1 MQIDRSKFL
10 LLTASIA
17 GAGCGSNSSS
27 SSGGAVVVAAPVVTL
42 PDSSPPGTNAAATGG
57 ASKSGQTSG
66 NTSDEEALAAADRT
80 PGAAAESTSMCDEG
94 GPAPTGCSKLR
105 APSSQ
110 CESFSETKSMCSKL
124 ARGLKPKIAEKA
136 VDCLVSK
143 SSKQAICVFGVAND
157 CGAAAIQKAACIDP
171 STQAE
176 CSTLVHNC
184 GGRLNLRDCQSLMSA
199 VVTGNRRNMIACMR
213 EGCSTEYCMYEV
225 Q

>member
-27 SSGGAVVVAAPVVTL
+27 SSGGTVVVAAPVVTL
-42 PDSSPPGTNAAATGG
+42 PDSSPPSANTATAG
-57 ASKSGQTSG
+57 ASTKPGQTTG
-66 NTSDEEALAAADRT
+66 NASDEEVLAAADRT
-80 PGAAAESTSMCDEG
+80 PGAAAESTSMCDDG
-94 GPAPTGCSKLR
+94 GPAPTGCSTIR

-124 ARGLKPKIAEKA
+124 AHGLKPRIAEKA
-136 VDCLVSK
+136 VDCLLAK
-143 SSKQAICVFGVAND
+143 SGKQPICVFGVAND
-157 CGAAAIQKAACIDP
+157 CGMAAVQKAACVDP

-176 CSTLVHNC
+176 CTTLVRNC
-184 GGRLNLRDCQSLMSA
+184 GGRLNMRDCQSLMSA
-199 VVTGNRRNMIACMR
+199 VVTGNRRSMIACMR

-225 Q
+225 K

>member
-17 GAGCGSNSSS
+17 GAGCGSNASS

-42 PDSSPPGTNAAATGG
+42 PDSSTPGVNGAAGG
-57 ASKSGQTSG
+57 ASKSGQNAG
-66 NTSDEEALAAADRT
+66 NASDEETLAAADRT
-80 PGAAAESTSMCDEG
+80 PGAAAESASMCDDG
-94 GPAPTGCSKLR
+94 GLAPTGCSSIR

-124 ARGLKPKIAEKA
+124 AHGLKPKIAEKA
-136 VDCLVSK
+136 VECLVSK
-143 SSKQAICVFGVAND
+143 SGKQPICVFGVAND
-157 CGAAAIQKAACIDP
+157 CGVAAVQKAACIDP
-171 STQAE
+171 ATQAE
-176 CSTLVHNC
+176 CSTLVRNC
-184 GGRLNLRDCQSLMSA
+184 GGRLNMRDCQSLMSA

-213 EGCSTEYCMYEV
+213 EGCSTEYCMYDV